1 MIAQGAIFANL
12 RTRMLTTIPDSV
24 VASFRDGRTIGDW
37 LENGVFV
44 VTACTRREI
53 LLETSPIEYGSI
65 LLTECENL
73 LNHCLEH
80 LQEMVCLRNDT
91 RLRSQAWAIVTTY
104 YFGFFATSAFLRLIG
119 QPIVFLTAEQL
130 KRLQTLASAAVRPGQ
145 GAFRAE
151 ITRHVSLT
159 RIEIAI
165 RQTDKIHEATW
176 KSALST
182 LDQLNR
188 NPQITKSAAEVL
200 LYDSVCTQILFPYYN
215 SFQWPSM
222 VRNRANYRPGF
233 MYQLH
238 NPPFNFSKHFEV
250 WRGASAS
257 DLHQI
262 LQACLGRCGA
272 NRNDFLHHTDL
283 MLNVA
288 TIVFLLARELYV
300 ELMRRRRI
308 DRRWEDQRAKYIS
321 RMKVA
326 DKEYEPLF
334 AAA

>member
-1 MIAQGAIFANL
+1 
-12 RTRMLTTIPDSV
+12 MLTAIPDSA
-24 VASFRDGRTIGDW
+24 VASFRDGRTVGDW
-37 LENGVFV
+37 LQNGVFF

-53 LLETSPIEYGSI
+53 SLETNPIDYGSVV
-65 LLTECENL
+65 LTECENL

-91 RLRSQAWAIVTTY
+91 RLRSQAWAIVTAY
-104 YFGFFATSAFLRLIG
+104 YFGFFAASAFLRLIG

-130 KRLQTLASAAVRPGQ
+130 KRLQTLASATARPGQ
-145 GAFRAE
+145 GAFRFE
-151 ITRHVSLT
+151 ITKQLSLT
-159 RIEIAI
+159 RTEIAI
-165 RQTDKIHEATW
+165 SHTDRVHEATW

-188 NPQITKSAAEVL
+188 DPQLTKSAAEAL
-200 LYDSVCTQILFPYYN
+200 LYDSVCSQILFPYYD

-238 NPPFNFSKHFEV
+238 NPPFNFSKLFEV

-262 LQACLGRCGA
+262 LQTCLSRCGA
-272 NRNDFLHHTDL
+272 NRHEFLQHTDL
-283 MLNVA
+283 MLSVA
-288 TIVFLLARELYV
+288 SIVFLLARELYV
-300 ELMRRRRI
+300 ELLRRRRI
-308 DRRWEDQRAKYIS
+308 DRRWEDQRAKYIT

-326 DKEYEPLF
+326 DKEYELF
-334 AAA
+334 FASA